1 MTKNRT
7 TQKFNFTKRVL
18 ESKPAPTGR
27 QPAYYHDEV
36 ARGLCLSVTPKGKK
50 TFFLYRKIEGRPER
64 IRIGPFPDVTVEQ
77 ARGRTEALNSDI
89 AKGLNP
95 ARARRT
101 LVHNPTLQELFD
113 TYLKEHVEVRNKC
126 PRNPRWFFKA
136 CLSPLKDRKLH
147 EIQRSDVERL
157 QHAIERQRGPYTS
170 NRAMQLLRSLFNWAS
185 AREAFVGP
193 NPVLGI
199 RLFPERKRDRFIQ
212 AEEMLPFLKAVKNE
226 RSRDLR
232 DLIYLAL
239 YTGARRGNVLAMRW
253 EQVDLEN
260 AMWTIPEGEA
270 KAGEAIHVPLMP
282 FAIEM
287 LKKRQ
292 AKDGKSEFVFPGRG
306 KTGHLIDPKERW
318 ARLRKRAGL
327 SDLRFHDLRRTMGS
341 WMAGKG
347 FSLPVIGKTLGHRSL
362 AATQIYARLEESPV
376 RAAMETA
383 TKAMR
388 AGRLGSGRPGRT

>member
-1 MTKNRT
+1 
-7 TQKFNFTKRVL
+7 
-18 ESKPAPTGR
+18 
-27 QPAYYHDEV
+27 
-36 ARGLCLSVTPKGKK
+36 VTPKGKK

-64 IRIGPFPDVTVEQ
+64 VRIGPFPDFTIEQ
-77 ARGRTEALNSDI
+77 ARGRAAALNSDI

-95 ARARRT
+95 AQERRT
-101 LVHNPTLQELFD
+101 LGDNPSLGELF
-113 TYLKEHVEVRNKC
+113 TRYLTEHVAVHNKC

-136 CLSPLKDRKLH
+136 CLSPLENRKLH

-157 QHAIERQRGPYTS
+157 QLAIERQRGPYTS
-170 NRAMQLLRSLFNWAS
+170 NRAMQLLRSLLNWAS
-185 AREAFVGP
+185 ARESYVGP

-199 RLFPERKRDRFIQ
+199 RLFAERKRERFIL
-212 AEEMLPFLKAVKNE
+212 AEEMLPFLNAVKKE

-253 EQVDLEN
+253 AQLDLEN

-270 KAGEAIHVPLMP
+270 KAGESINVPLMP
-282 FAIEM
+282 FAVDL

-292 AKDGKSEFVFPGRG
+292 AKDGRSEFVFPGRG
-306 KTGHLIDPKERW
+306 ITGHLIDPKGRW

-376 RAAMETA
+376 RAAMQSA
-383 TKAMR
+383 TDAMR
-388 AGRLGSGRPGRT
+388 AGRLGNKSTAVKGLLPAKSK